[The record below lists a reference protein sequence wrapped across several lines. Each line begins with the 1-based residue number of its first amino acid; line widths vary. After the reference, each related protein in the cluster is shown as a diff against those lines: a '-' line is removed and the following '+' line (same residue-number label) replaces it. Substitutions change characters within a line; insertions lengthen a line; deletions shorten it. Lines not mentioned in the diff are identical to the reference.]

1 MYILVQQTV
10 IGSKMTDKMVSV
22 GKKIAGTVGGSV
34 LIGGFMV
41 AAASDKMRAMTKDA
55 RKRLEG
61 DDRSAQNDIN
71 SPSPHK

>member
-10 IGSKMTDKMVSV
+10 IGSKMTDKIVSV

-41 AAASDKMRAMTKDA
+41 AAASDKMREVGRGM
-55 RKRLEG
+55 RNRLEG
-61 DDRSAQNDIN
+61 DDRSGQNDIN